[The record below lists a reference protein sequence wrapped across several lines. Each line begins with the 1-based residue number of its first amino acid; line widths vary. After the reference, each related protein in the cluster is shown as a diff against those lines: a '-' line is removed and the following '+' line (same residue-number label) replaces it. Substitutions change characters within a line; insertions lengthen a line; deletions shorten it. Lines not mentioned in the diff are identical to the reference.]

1 MVGGQIGDILKEA
14 RQAKGYS
21 VREVSEEIHIMS
33 RYIDALERDD
43 YSVFPGETYTTG
55 FLTRYA
61 EFLGLN
67 AEQLLQQYRGVK
79 LEYSETPLKEL
90 TEVTRPGLLSGM
102 SFDVGMIQK
111 AALVLAGVIIVVGV
125 IYGVMQ
131 SSIFEGSESAGTTSC
146 ADRLGERVGAT
157 GGIDTV
163 TMLDPDRAV
172 VLDTESGDL
181 KVCMMSIDRNR
192 GDRPLVAME
201 FVYGG
206 KSFDVT
212 SGEGETV
219 PLQTNI
225 PTLGDLKNPIVLTVR
240 EIGDV
245 SIKLQI
251 KNETAVASTKPIS
264 VVLEIIQDSYLEWTA
279 DGKTQTAGYLTPGE
293 KRTLEADSR
302 LEVKIGNGGG
312 VRIYREGMPPRLAGP
327 PAKIVKLTLS
337 KTPNPLDP
345 TRFEIQ
351 EELTVAR

>member
-21 VREVSEEIHIMS
+21 IRDVSEEIHIMA
-33 RYIDALERDD
+33 RYIEALERDD

-90 TEVTRPGLLSGM
+90 TDVTRPGFFSGLNI
-102 SFDVGMIQK
+102 DVGLLQK
-111 AALVLAGVIIVVGV
+111 RALVLAGLIVVV
-125 IYGVMQ
+125 ALVYALLD
-131 SSIFEGSESAGTTSC
+131 STLF
-146 ADRLGERVGAT
+146 DRTEAPHALACGDRPGERIAAT

-163 TMLDPDRAV
+163 TVLDPDRSI
-172 VLDTESGDL
+172 VLETESGDL

-192 GDRPLVAME
+192 GDRPLASMA
-201 FVYGG
+201 FLYKG
-206 KSFDVT
+206 KSFDVV
-212 SGEGETV
+212 SGEGESV

-225 PTLGDLKNPIVLTVR
+225 PNLGELENPLVLTVR

-251 KNETAVASTKPIS
+251 KNESAVTSTKPIR

-279 DGKTQTAGYLTPGE
+279 DGKTLTAGYLTPGE

-312 VRIYREGMPPRLAGP
+312 VRIYREGKPPRLAGP

>member
-1 MVGGQIGDILKEA
+1 MAGGQIGDILKEA

-67 AEQLLQQYRGVK
+67 PEQLLQQYRGVK

-90 TEVTRPGLLSGM
+90 TEVTRPGLLSRM
-102 SFDVGMIQK
+102 SIDVGIQK
-111 AALVLAGVIIVVGV
+111 AALMLAGVILVVGV
-125 IYGVMQ
+125 IYGVIK
-131 SSIFEGSESAGTTSC
+131 SSIFKGPESAGTTSC
-146 ADRLGERVGAT
+146 VDRPGERVGAT

-192 GDRPLVAME
+192 IDRPLVAME

-212 SGEGETV
+212 GGEGETV

-225 PTLGDLKNPIVLTVR
+225 PTLGNLKNPIVLTVR

-245 SIKLQI
+245 SIKRQI

-302 LEVKIGNGGG
+302 LDVKIGNGGG